1 MKIDIFLKVRQFVK
15 TERDFI
21 SASLMK
27 NFRAWVFLQKI

>member
-1 MKIDIFLKVRQFVK
+1 MKIDVFLKVRQFVK

-27 NFRAWVFLQKI
+27 NFSACVFLQKI